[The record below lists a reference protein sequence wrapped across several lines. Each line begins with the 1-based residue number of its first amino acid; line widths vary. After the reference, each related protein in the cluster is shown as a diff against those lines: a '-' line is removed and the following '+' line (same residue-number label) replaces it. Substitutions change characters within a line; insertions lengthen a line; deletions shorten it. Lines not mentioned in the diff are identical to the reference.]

1 MRMPAEYL
9 IFAALLILLPT
20 SGGLLVSIGR
30 FGMVAFP
37 LFWALAELGESEGR
51 RHAGQDHLPDA
62 ARSTHH
68 DHVHGAHLHAVG
80 LSSASSE
87 RREEPSGETARR
99 NVARMLKTAAYCVMV
114 GADAETR
121 RGAY

>member
-37 LFWALAELGESEGR
+37 LFWALAELGESERR
-51 RHAGQDHLPDA
+51 RHAGEDRLPDA
-62 ARSTHH
+62 ARSARH

-80 LSSASSE
+80 L
-87 RREEPSGETARR
+87 
-99 NVARMLKTAAYCVMV
+99 
-114 GADAETR
+114 
-121 RGAY
+121 

>member
-37 LFWALAELGESEGR
+37 LFWALAELGESEGI
-51 RHAGQDHLPDA
+51 DTL
-62 ARSTHH
+62 
-68 DHVHGAHLHAVG
+68 V
-80 LSSASSE
+80 
-87 RREEPSGETARR
+87 
-99 NVARMLKTAAYCVMV
+99 KTAFPMLLAALVMITYT
-114 GADAETR
+114 AHTFTP
-121 RGAY
+121 